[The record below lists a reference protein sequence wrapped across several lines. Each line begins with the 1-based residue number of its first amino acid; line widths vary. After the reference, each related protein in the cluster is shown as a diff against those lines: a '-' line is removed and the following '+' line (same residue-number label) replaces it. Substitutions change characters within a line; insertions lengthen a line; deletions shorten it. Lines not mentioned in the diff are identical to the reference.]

1 MKAMKGLLLGTA
13 AGLFA
18 VASAQAADLPV
29 KAKPVE
35 YVKVCTL
42 YGAGFFYVPGTDT
55 CLKIGMYVRSDHG
68 YGAGGVQA
76 PPGYALSS
84 PSSLMT
90 RDATNFYTYRARINL
105 TTDWRTQTDY
115 GVLRAYAAIIAQ
127 NSTGDAGS
135 TGVAGILRAFIQFA
149 GFTVGHAVSYFDFFN
164 GADYGYAPS
173 IWGASTGVNG
183 TDIIAYTW
191 QLGNGWSMSVD
202 AEDSGFGT
210 GSGRRKNVINAS
222 VPGNFIFGATGPAGG
237 AQTQANWSPDIA
249 GNIRID
255 QAWGSAQLS
264 GALHNMNAS
273 YYSNNPGLT
282 GPATNTST
290 IFGHPGGVRSA
301 LVGP

>member
-1 MKAMKGLLLGTA
+1 M
-13 AGLFA
+13 
-18 VASAQAADLPV
+18 
-29 KAKPVE
+29 
-35 YVKVCTL
+35 
-42 YGAGFFYVPGTDT
+42 
-55 CLKIGMYVRSDHG
+55 
-68 YGAGGVQA
+68 
-76 PPGYALSS
+76 
-84 PSSLMT
+84 
-90 RDATNFYTYRARINL
+90 
-105 TTDWRTQTDY
+105 
-115 GVLRAYAAIIAQ
+115 LRAYAAIIAQ

-202 AEDSGFGT
+202 AEDSGSGT

-237 AQTQANWSPDIA
+237 GQTQANWTPDFA

-273 YYSNNPGLT
+273 YYSGAPACIGSVATTFDHRTVTRVRPGA
-282 GPATNTST
+282 GRFRAVFVS
-290 IFGHPGGVRSA
+290 
-301 LVGP
+301 